1 MNLKDYI
8 AIVEGFPKEG
18 ISFKDITPLMENGEA
33 YRYTIDEM
41 ARLAAEMGAQII
53 VSPESRGFLFGCPV
67 ATKLGLGFVPVR
79 KKGKLPRATK
89 SIKYDLEY
97 GQDELFIHADA
108 IKPGQKV
115 VIIDDIVAIGG
126 TLNAAAKLVQSLQGE
141 VVGMIALIGL
151 KDLPGL
157 KLLAKYNLKALIV
170 D

>member
-1 MNLKDYI
+1 MELKDYI
-8 AIVEGFPKEG
+8 AIVEGFPKPG
-18 ISFKDITPLMENGEA
+18 VSFKDITPLMENGEA
-33 YRYTIDEM
+33 YRYAIDEM
-41 ARLAAEMGAQII
+41 AKLALEMGADMI

-67 ATKLGLGFVPVR
+67 ATKLGLGFIPVR
-79 KKGKLPRATK
+79 KKGKLPRETK

-126 TLNAAAKLVQSLQGE
+126 TLNAAAQLVQSLGGE
-141 VVGMIALIGL
+141 VTGMISLIGL
-151 KDLPGL
+151 KNLPGVNIL
-157 KLLAKYNLKALIV
+157 SKYNLKVLIL

>member
-41 ARLAAEMGAQII
+41 ARLATEMGAQII